1 MRKPLGKIRNLSL
14 ARKVKRKLSARKRII
29 GTADKPRVCFN
40 KTNKNLVAQVVDDSV
55 SRVLFSVQTYGKNG
69 VGGGS
74 NKASAEKLGLRL
86 AERLNEANVKNVV
99 FDRSGH
105 RYTGVVEVF
114 ANTVREKGIV
124 F

>member
-1 MRKPLGKIRNLSL
+1 MRKIRNPSL
-14 ARKVKRKLSARKRII
+14 ARRVRRKLSVRKRMS

-40 KTNKNLVAQVVDDSV
+40 KSNKNLVAQVVNDSD

-69 VGGGS
+69 VGGSS
-74 NKASAEKLGLRL
+74 NKEGAKNLGARLAEKLG
-86 AERLNEANVKNVV
+86 EANIKNIV

-105 RYTGVVEVF
+105 RYMGVVEVF
-114 ANTVREKGIV
+114 ANTIREKGVI